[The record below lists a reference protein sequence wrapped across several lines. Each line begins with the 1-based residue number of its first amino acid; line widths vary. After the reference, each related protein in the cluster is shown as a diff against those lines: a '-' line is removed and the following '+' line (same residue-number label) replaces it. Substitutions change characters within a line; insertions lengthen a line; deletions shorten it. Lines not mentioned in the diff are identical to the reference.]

1 MLFFRAVKDLTEE
14 NLNVETVMGRCNSSS
29 FIDYILVSC

>member
-14 NLNVETVMGRCNSSS
+14 NLNAETVMG
-29 FIDYILVSC
+29 DVTVVVSLITF